1 MWLTTVGWLGVLWLS
16 GNPHMLFWSL
26 LARQSSAG
34 LVNQQR
40 LADIGDF
47 RDGAFQIKRLGEDN
61 LEDL

>member
-1 MWLTTVGWLGVLWLS
+1 MLLWS
-16 GNPHMLFWSL
+16 PVTGE
-26 LARQSSAG
+26 SSAG

-47 RDGAFQIKRLGEDN
+47 RDGAFQVKRLGEHN

>member
-1 MWLTTVGWLGVLWLS
+1 MWFTTLGWLGVLWLS
-16 GNPHMLFWSL
+16 GNPYMLLWSPVTGE
-26 LARQSSAG
+26 SSAG

-47 RDGAFQIKRLGEDN
+47 RDGAFQVKRLGEHN

>member
-1 MWLTTVGWLGVLWLS
+1 
-16 GNPHMLFWSL
+16 MLLWSL
-26 LARQSSAG
+26 VARQFSAG

-47 RDGAFQIKRLGEDN
+47 RDGAFQVKGLGEHN